1 MKNTLVQ
8 SALDHALT
16 NKPQSV
22 HSHFKTKIDYS
33 DHFLICVNLKCEV
46 PKFQTSIIS
55 SRDMRKLRK
64 NPNLFLNELSKI
76 EWESLANMNDIND
89 MEEFWTSQI
98 NKCLNILA
106 PVKTRKVKQKMFCLP
121 KDVRAAIHRKK
132 HLQKQHQ
139 SMVQIGKADLD
150 LEREFKKQKN
160 YCNKLIK
167 KAVREKNC
175 QNVTSDS
182 TTKQIW
188 KSVTLIPL

>member
-1 MKNTLVQ
+1 
-8 SALDHALT
+8 
-16 NKPQSV
+16 
-22 HSHFKTKIDYS
+22 
-33 DHFLICVNLKCEV
+33 
-46 PKFQTSIIS
+46 
-55 SRDMRKLRK
+55 MRKLRK

-121 KDVRAAIHRKK
+121 KDVQAAIHRKK

-182 TTKQIW
+182 RGCCKKKWTRTFVHSDSKNHFFGISTNFP
-188 KSVTLIPL
+188 KTRHKKLSNAL